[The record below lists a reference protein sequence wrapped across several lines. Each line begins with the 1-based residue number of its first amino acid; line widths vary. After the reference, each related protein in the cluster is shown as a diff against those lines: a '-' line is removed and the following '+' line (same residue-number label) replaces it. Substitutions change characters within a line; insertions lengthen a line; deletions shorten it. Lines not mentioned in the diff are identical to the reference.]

1 MKHALILA
9 LLLVAGCKMETPQV
23 NRGCQPVEAIVTRW
37 NDPGNESS
45 VRVGEDIAFI
55 VRGRTGDCAV
65 EVSAYEDGVV
75 RVKIGEPKAAATW
88 DTVYQWPT
96 KEMLREASDRAAAH
110 ADSVANLP
118 EIPESS
124 QAAKVAAR
132 DTFINGKLFHIDND
146 GTGRPCTS
154 DHWHRD
160 GAARTMTA
168 AKVAAIMAANDIT
181 LPQVAA
187 WLNTYNMDVV
197 NRGAWMRPHWA
208 RSPVDQSHPAP
219 TYYMFRPEIAV
230 ADTTVEFMV
239 RGHIPGAWPATVQG
253 VLLLQNGS
261 ALRGPVSEIG
271 WSDNGSGA
279 GALPG
284 MIQ

>member
-9 LLLVAGCKMETPQV
+9 LLLVAGCKQADTFREMS
-23 NRGCQPVEAIVTRW
+23 RL
-37 NDPGNESS
+37 ESERLS
-45 VRVGEDIAFI
+45 EDA
-55 VRGRTGDCAV
+55 RR
-65 EVSAYEDGVV
+65 ES
-75 RVKIGEPKAAATW
+75 
-88 DTVYQWPT
+88 
-96 KEMLREASDRAAAH
+96 LRAASDRAAAH
-110 ADSVANLP
+110 ADSVTNLP
-118 EIPESS
+118 EIPQSS
-124 QAAKVAAR
+124 QAAKVAA
-132 DTFINGKLFHIDND
+132 
-146 GTGRPCTS
+146 
-154 DHWHRD
+154 
-160 GAARTMTA
+160 
-168 AKVAAIMAANDIT
+168 VMAANDIT

-197 NRGAWMRPHWA
+197 NRGAWMRPHW
-208 RSPVDQSHPAP
+208 RPASGQV

-230 ADTTVEFMV
+230 ADTAVEFMV
-239 RGHIPGAWPATVQG
+239 RGHINGAWPATVQG

>member
-9 LLLVAGCKMETPQV
+9 LLLVAGCKMETTETTEYQ
-23 NRGCQPVEAIVTRW
+23 RYIAEYQRDSTR
-37 NDPGNESS
+37 
-45 VRVGEDIAFI
+45 VAL
-55 VRGRTGDCAV
+55 
-65 EVSAYEDGVV
+65 
-75 RVKIGEPKAAATW
+75 
-88 DTVYQWPT
+88 
-96 KEMLREASDRAAAH
+96 EMASERAAAH
-110 ADSVANLP
+110 ADSVMAWNPARVDTVLIGP
-118 EIPESS
+118 SYA
-124 QAAKVAAR
+124 AAKVAA
-132 DTFINGKLFHIDND
+132 
-146 GTGRPCTS
+146 
-154 DHWHRD
+154 
-160 GAARTMTA
+160 
-168 AKVAAIMAANDIT
+168 VMAANDIT

-197 NRGAWMRPHWA
+197 NRGAWMRPHW
-208 RSPVDQSHPAP
+208 RPASGQV